1 MNIDTP
7 PASPLRPMSEVV
19 NTMIDERNLK
29 LRGEDV
35 DKYNS
40 IKDRGVTL
48 TPVIDPALLHRTG
61 MDIELNHI
69 FCEVGWENFCT
80 INKLG
85 CELLT
90 LEFLCTLKLFRDG
103 IKFRQF
109 NKEFNLTW
117 KQLSLH

>member
-1 MNIDTP
+1 
-7 PASPLRPMSEVV
+7 
-19 NTMIDERNLK
+19 MIDERNLK
-29 LRGEDV
+29 LRGEEV

-48 TPVIDPALLHRTG
+48 TRIIDPALLHLTG
-61 MDIELNHI
+61 MDIKLNHI
-69 FCEVGWENFCT
+69 FREVGWENFCT
-80 INKLG
+80 INEPG

-90 LEFLCTLKLFRDG
+90 LEFLCTLKLFPDG
-103 IKFRQF
+103 IKFRLF